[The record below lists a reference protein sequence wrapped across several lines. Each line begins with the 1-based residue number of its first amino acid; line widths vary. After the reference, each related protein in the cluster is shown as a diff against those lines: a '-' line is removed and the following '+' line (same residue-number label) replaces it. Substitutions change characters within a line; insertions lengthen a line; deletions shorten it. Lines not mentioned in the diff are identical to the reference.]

1 MKPKSA
7 DKKQT
12 LKLHVDERVD
22 FRIIG
27 ISSHENDYRVVWSVN
42 QELGMQFT
50 RVENLEVHQ
59 SKIKTDLS
67 FSKYRFDDEDRYIRY
82 NLIANRCPDGILF
95 PEIKNID
102 FVLQVAGTMNET
114 EFQALVKK
122 LKGITMVSALFVLQ
136 PEKIKGIAKAL
147 QE

>member
-1 MKPKSA
+1 MKPKPPE
-7 DKKQT
+7 KKLT
-12 LKLHVDERVD
+12 LKLQVDERVD

-27 ISSHENDYRVVWSVN
+27 ISSHENDYRMVWSVN

-50 RVENLEVHQ
+50 RVENLVVHQ
-59 SKIKTDLS
+59 PKLKTDLS

-102 FVLQVAGTMNET
+102 FVLQVAGEMNET
-114 EFQALVKK
+114 GFQALVKK
-122 LKGITMVSALFVLQ
+122 LKGISVVSAVFVLH
-136 PEKIKGIAKAL
+136 PEKIKGIARAL